1 MNFKK
6 IYVISMFISLFGMN
20 LNAQVKADKFGM
32 KYTKEQ
38 SMLHNE
44 YNKSKAYAPTAEELL
59 GCPDGTV
66 LGGEYHEGDG
76 VSTGFQSSDQGR
88 TDHSTKFY
96 QHFDECFY
104 KVNGVRFIG
113 LFNYWDTT
121 QYNWFACDSRGEINE
136 NGEMTKPVRFEVS
149 FYKDGEDGYPGEK
162 VYSKEFDLIGEK
174 TGVQNGDESSGY
186 SNIYAFTA
194 DLGEEVKLETGYVS
208 VSAVNMGDS
217 PSCWFSLFTSST
229 SIGYGLVQW
238 DGTDW
243 MSAFCPMCF
252 CLKGPGDYSAKK
264 ALKLCRV
271 MTPTTSS
278 DGMYERVQVEL
289 QNAGSEPINDAKLE
303 LWADGKLV
311 ATENVDAT
319 IGSLDFYKY
328 TFNARVNCSEIG
340 EHKFEVRNATPNDEK
355 LCAQALTFSTEKAQ
369 PGAYGESK
377 SETCDYNYFTYVK
390 VGDIEN
396 NSEATNY
403 SDFTNLKT
411 TILPNDTL
419 DLRFRTTAERATV
432 AMWVDWNG
440 NGSFSDKGEQLY
452 FKDDSTAMVYIP
464 NDITVLPGDKRL
476 RIVCSYE
483 TPKPV
488 GDYSYGETEDYT
500 IVVARKDGAPAVNTN
515 VGMID
520 VTTTN
525 GKVTSPFDVSNE
537 GTQTLEGKVTYNY
550 VLPDY
555 PGSVYST
562 SNAKPNNMKL
572 NIIRKAI
579 SNTKSAPADD
589 AQTQYTL
596 RYDKG
601 QFSLIAITNSDT
613 ATFAQMYPGKMLE
626 SIKGMKVSSV
636 DVYLGDLATKSK
648 IVIYGEKSQNENGTE
663 LTSQEFTPVKNSW
676 NHIVLNNPLTIDGK
690 DIWVALQL
698 IGFAK
703 NKLYVGIDNGDAVR
717 SFGDIVK
724 IGAPEGPKW
733 WSMGDLGV
741 DNNYCIRANVTGERT
756 PAISWMSMDKQNL
769 NIAGGSKDTYT
780 ATMNAGKL
788 SKNLY
793 EGFIE
798 IQSNDALRSNVRI
811 PVYLNNGVVSG
822 IINDDMLS
830 SVISFDNSAI
840 AVKASKSIE
849 GITLADVAGHIFKDM
864 KAPSRDTRINV
875 SSLATGIYVLT
886 LRYADGGKD
895 TIKLPIMR

>member
-1 MNFKK
+1 MNLKK

-20 LNAQVKADKFGM
+20 LNAQVKADKYGM
-32 KYTKEQ
+32 IYTKEQ
-38 SMLHNE
+38 SKLQNNP
-44 YNKSKAYAPTAEELL
+44 NKVNDEEPSEKELL
-59 GCPDGTV
+59 ACPDGTV
-66 LGGEYHEGDG
+66 LGGEHLDEGNSSD
-76 VSTGFQSSDQGR
+76 GFQSSDQGR
-88 TDHSTKFY
+88 TDFSSKFY
-96 QHFDECFY
+96 QHFSECFY
-104 KVNGVRFIG
+104 KVNAVRFLG
-113 LFNYWDTT
+113 MFNYWDTEN
-121 QYNWFACDSRGEINE
+121 YGWYACDGRGGINE
-136 NGEMTKPVRFEVS
+136 DGEMTKPVRFEVS
-149 FYKDGEDGYPGEK
+149 FYKEDENGMPGEK
-162 VYSKEFDLIGEK
+162 VYSKEFDIVGEK
-174 TGVQNGDESSGY
+174 TGVTYDLYDEGT
-186 SNIYAFTA
+186 SNIYAFSA
-194 DLGEEVKLETGYVS
+194 DLGEEVKMETGYMS
-208 VSAVNMGDS
+208 VSAVNMGDK
-217 PSCWFSLFTSST
+217 PSCWFSVFTSNT
-229 SIGYGLVQW
+229 SIDFGLIQI

-243 MSAFCPMCF
+243 MYAFSPMCF
-252 CLKGPGDYSAKK
+252 CLKGTGEYNAKK

-311 ATENVDAT
+311 AIENVGVT

-355 LCAQALTFSTEKAQ
+355 LCAQALPFSTEKVE
-369 PGAYGESK
+369 PGIYGDSK
-377 SETCDYNYFTYVK
+377 SKKCDYNYFTYVK

-403 SDFTNLKT
+403 SDFTNMKT
-411 TILPNDTL
+411 TITPNDTL
-419 DLRFRTTAERATV
+419 DLRFRLSTDQVSV

-452 FKDDSTAMVYIP
+452 FKDDSTAMVFIP
-464 NDITVLPGDKRL
+464 EGLNVMPGEKRL
-476 RIVCSYE
+476 RMVCSYN

-488 GDYSYGETEDYT
+488 GTYNYGETEDYT

-520 VTTTN
+520 VTTDN

-601 QFSLIAITNSDT
+601 QYSMIAITNSDT
-613 ATFAQMYPGKMLE
+613 ATYAQMYPGKMLE
-626 SIKGMKVSSV
+626 SLKGMKVSSV
-636 DVYLGDLATKSK
+636 DVYLGNLAKKSK

-690 DIWVALQL
+690 DLWVALQ
-698 IGFAK
+698 INGFSK
-703 NKLYVGIDNGDAVR
+703 NKYYIGIDGGDAVR

-822 IINDDMLS
+822 IINNNMLS

-840 AVKASKSIE
+840 AVKAAKSIE